1 MPTNYQE
8 SSSRLQVDLLEQ
20 KESLNSPS
28 RSRATTSEGT
38 RRRGKIGC
46 VGWATLTD
54 TGSATFC
61 GFNDEHHKR
70 PAFTNPHNISEV

>member
-1 MPTNYQE
+1 MTNHCQD
-8 SSSRLQVDLLEQ
+8 SSSGLQFDLLEQ
-20 KESLNSPS
+20 PEALNSSS

-54 TGSATFC
+54 NGSANFC
-61 GFNDEHHKR
+61 GFSDEHHKR
-70 PAFTNPHNISEV
+70 PAFTNPHNVSEV